1 MQIKK
6 RMIFLLFCGIFL
18 LSGCAEPEQEPV
30 YDSALLEDTSDASAL
45 LEEQGRL
52 VQCTFETPEE
62 VWMDLEIDAVVT
74 VPETAVEA
82 GEFEYTLPTVEQI
95 EKLLIDG
102 EKMQPNTADFLE
114 ESWLIDSG
122 DGTGSIYYY
131 IEPVYHMS
139 RFTNMSVRDIV
150 DPLYTT
156 YYTDETC
163 LDEEMAEQ
171 MQELT
176 EKASSVYEAFEMD
189 VRLWYRDI
197 KVENGYY
204 LAGIEMISLLD
215 SVPLVSDDIFMTSF
229 CNLSDEGIAGM
240 SFAGCFTKKNA
251 QEVSVLSI
259 DQLLKI
265 LEEKAGAGEIDMGE
279 EITSIT
285 LAYHMDFT
293 NGTFYPVWCLYG
305 GTLDI
310 QVDAQTGEIL

>member
-1 MQIKK
+1 
-6 RMIFLLFCGIFL
+6 
-18 LSGCAEPEQEPV
+18 
-30 YDSALLEDTSDASAL
+30 
-45 LEEQGRL
+45 
-52 VQCTFETPEE
+52 
-62 VWMDLEIDAVVT
+62 
-74 VPETAVEA
+74 
-82 GEFEYTLPTVEQI
+82 
-95 EKLLIDG
+95 
-102 EKMQPNTADFLE
+102 
-114 ESWLIDSG
+114 
-122 DGTGSIYYY
+122 
-131 IEPVYHMS
+131 MS
-139 RFTNMSVRDIV
+139 RFENMSVRDIV

-156 YYTDETC
+156 SYTDETC
-163 LDEEMAEQ
+163 LDEEMANQ

-176 EKASSVYEAFEMD
+176 EKASSVCEEFGMD

-197 KVENGYY
+197 LVENGYY
-204 LAGIEMISLLD
+204 LAGIYMLSLLD
-215 SVPLVSDDIFMTSF
+215 SVPLVSDGFITSY